1 MKISALSMFTNT
13 QRIVF
18 AFLVVALGAFAFGAP
33 GDKVRSANTLG
44 PADAPVT
51 IEFFSDLQ
59 CPQCARYEP
68 MVQSIRGEFGDKARL
83 ILRHYPLK
91 EHEHAYLA
99 SCAAEAA
106 ANQKKF
112 WDMVA
117 SLYKTQW
124 IWGRAPVPRAILI
137 EQAKQLGMDTDKF
150 ETDMDGSEVQNRIA
164 ADQDHAEKVGV
175 KSVPAVVING
185 YYVPNAEFNEDGFR
199 AAIKAALAKATQ

>member
-1 MKISALSMFTNT
+1 MKMFMKAP
-13 QRIVF
+13 RIVF
-18 AFLVVALGAFAFGAP
+18 AFLVVVLAAAAFGAP
-33 GDKVRSANTLG
+33 SDKVRSANTMG
-44 PADAPVT
+44 PANAPVT

-106 ANQKKF
+106 ANQGKF

-150 ETDMDGSEVQNRIA
+150 EKDMDGSEVQNRIE
-164 ADQDHAEKVGV
+164 ADQNHAQKVGV
-175 KSVPAVVING
+175 KTVPSVVING
-185 YYVPNAEFNEDGFR
+185 YSVPNAEFNEDGFR
-199 AAIKAALAKATQ
+199 AAIKAALAKASQ

>member
-1 MKISALSMFTNT
+1 MLSNT
-13 QRIVF
+13 PRILF
-18 AFLVVALGAFAFGAP
+18 AFLVVALEASAFGAP

-68 MVQSIRGEFGDKARL
+68 MVQAIRGEFADKVRM

-117 SLYKTQW
+117 GLYKTQW
-124 IWGRAPVPRAILI
+124 MWGKAPAPRAILM
-137 EQAKQLGMDTDKF
+137 EQAKQLGMDTDQF
-150 ETDMDGSEVQNRIA
+150 EKDMDGSEVQNRIDE
-164 ADQDHAEKVGV
+164 DQDRAQAVGV
-175 KSVPAVVING
+175 KTVPAVVING
-185 YYVPNAEFNEDGFR
+185 YNVPNSEFNENGFR